1 MVREF
6 IRALF
11 LAGMPVALAS
21 YALVWWSLRQGYL
34 GPVGSVRDMEKG
46 IKLMSK
52 KRKQDRK
59 QRKAAKKSGEAE
71 PTVEAEGMSIYRVDP
86 VHNKWL
92 AFGGGFYGIV
102 GLLTYAVVEVG
113 ELIDFFTSFESF
125 AALLEQFGFNMFVN
139 LLVEAVM
146 NFVVAIAWPVYWM
159 SEFSMNNIW
168 IWFGVAYLG
177 YWAGVKLAVHR
188 FGQGSA
194 RPAS

>member
-11 LAGMPVALAS
+11 LAGIPVALAS

-34 GPVGSVRDMEKG
+34 GPVSSVRDMEKG

-52 KRKQDRK
+52 KRAQDRK
-59 QRKAAKKSGEAE
+59 QRKVARKSGAAEA
-71 PTVEAEGMSIYRVDP
+71 PVEAEGMSFHRIDP

-113 ELIDFFTSFESF
+113 ELIDFFRSFESF
-125 AALLEQFGFNMFVN
+125 AALLAQFGIDMLVDLFVDA
-139 LLVEAVM
+139 LM

-159 SEFSMNNIW
+159 SEIAMNHVW

-188 FGQGSA
+188 FGQAAGQA
-194 RPAS
+194 AP